1 MNVNFNYNSPEAA
14 DPIVL
19 EQVWGEKPGGGLVAN
34 QTYRVKEGTAVGL
47 TGGKHVPI
55 KAYRLVKAVAVED
68 TSIEIAKG
76 SGIATGDII
85 GHGTKAVACSAVDTT
100 TNATKDVVT
109 VTLEVAIANDTVL
122 YQAKAASVAGVQEV
136 KAGYYDSEETAD
148 GALKVVA
155 ANAGVGEVLL
165 TTVQASYHGSKI
177 IAADDYV
184 VLVSEAVAGVTAEPA
199 EPKYQPLYVTGQNIE
214 ANLGDQMVRLVN
226 GANLRKETA
235 NISAE
240 VAALLPTINL
250 V

>member
-1 MNVNFNYNSPEAA
+1 MNVNTKYTSPEAN
-14 DPIVL
+14 DPVVF
-19 EQVWGEKPGGGLVAN
+19 EQIYAEKPGGGLVAN
-34 QTYRVKEGTAVGL
+34 QTFKVKEGTAVGL
-47 TGGKHVPI
+47 SSGKFAPI
-55 KAYRLVKAVAVED
+55 KAYRLLKEVVTND

-76 SGIATGDII
+76 SGIANGDII

-100 TNATKDVVT
+100 TNDDKDVVT
-109 VTLEVAIANDTVL
+109 VTLGVAIANDTVL
-122 YQAKAASVAGVQEV
+122 YQAKAASVEGVQEV
-136 KAGYYDSEETAD
+136 KAGYYDSVQTEA

-155 ANAGVGEVLL
+155 ADAGVGEVLL

-177 IAADDYV
+177 IAANDYV

-214 ANLGDQMVRLVN
+214 PNEGDKLVKLVN